1 MPTEAGSIR
10 PDRSRLT
17 LRREQRLTK
26 SAEIREAYSQQRKT
40 VGKYMVLW
48 RREAD
53 NANLRLAVVAS
64 KKVGG
69 AVQRNRA
76 KRRLREVF
84 RLNQHQLSGPCD
96 VVLVARKSIL
106 TASWPQVVEDFSS
119 VFKRAGLLSQPLS
132 Q

>member
-1 MPTEAGSIR
+1 MPSEAGSIR
-10 PDRSRLT
+10 PDGSRLT

-26 SAEIREAYSQQRKT
+26 SAEIREAYGQQRKT
-40 VGKYMVLW
+40 VGQYMVLW

-69 AVQRNRA
+69 AVQRNRG
-76 KRRLREVF
+76 KRRLREAF
-84 RLNQHQLSGPCD
+84 RLHQHQLVGNCD
-96 VVLVARKSIL
+96 VVLVARRTIL
-106 TASWPQVVEDFSS
+106 TATWPQVVEDFST
-119 VFKRAGLLSQPLS
+119 VFNRAGLLSQPVS